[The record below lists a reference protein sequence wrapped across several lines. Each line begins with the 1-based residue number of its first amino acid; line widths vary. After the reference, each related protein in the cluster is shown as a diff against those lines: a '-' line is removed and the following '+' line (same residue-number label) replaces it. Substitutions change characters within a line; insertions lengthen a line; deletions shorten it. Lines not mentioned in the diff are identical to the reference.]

1 MTYTQAVSM
10 ALGMSKRAE
19 TILDDS
25 DVENAL
31 GKIKDSGAYAI
42 DALKDPANRNR
53 LITGGI
59 GAAGLGSGAY
69 LLTRLLDP
77 AAKRAPIFNAA
88 VGSLLGA
95 RIGMRNPIDFD
106 SLGK

>member
-31 GKIKDSGAYAI
+31 GKIRDSGAYAI
-42 DALKDPANRNR
+42 DALKGVDVCYDSFRNEFILGRKRLMVPVSMNR
-53 LITGGI
+53 
-59 GAAGLGSGAY
+59 
-69 LLTRLLDP
+69 
-77 AAKRAPIFNAA
+77 
-88 VGSLLGA
+88 
-95 RIGMRNPIDFD
+95 
-106 SLGK
+106 

>member
-10 ALGMSKRAE
+10 ALGMRKRAE

-31 GKIKDSGAYAI
+31 GKIRDSGANAI

-53 LITGGI
+53 LLTGRI

-69 LLTRLLDP
+69 LLTRLLDS

-88 VGSLLGA
+88 VVSLHGA
-95 RIGMRNPIDFD
+95 RIGMRNPIDFG